1 MARSDIPK
9 TKLDFEKMIGGGE
22 LGLPDA
28 PDGFQAQTVNG
39 TARWRGTGFNKS
51 GRGGWAAQ
59 SPWSMPEVEP
69 DATRPAGRSNRT
81 GE

>member
-22 LGLPDA
+22 MGLPDA

-39 TARWRGTGFNKS
+39 TARWRGVGWNAN
-51 GRGGWAAQ
+51 GRGGWAAG
-59 SPWSMPEVEP
+59 SFDYVDVEK
-69 DATRPAGRSNRT
+69 DKTRPSGRSNRT
-81 GE
+81 AE

>member
-22 LGLPDA
+22 MGLPDA

-39 TARWRGTGFNKS
+39 TARWRGKGWNAN
-51 GRGGWAAQ
+51 GRGGWAGGGCCD
-59 SPWSMPEVEP
+59 WTDVEK
-69 DATRPAGRSNRT
+69 DTTRPSGRSNRT